1 MKITFSKIT
10 YINITAFIGL
20 SFLFS
25 GCAALQSPRPVIDSI
40 DEFPVFIVKD
50 GPGIDPGSDV
60 NAVPDVDI
68 LALSEDMKRILDGS
82 VTGIKNQWDR
92 LIALMELLNKNIRF
106 NITEDSYST
115 KTAIETYE
123 SKSGNCLSYSNLLV
137 SMARYTGFKTRFEE
151 IPSSPTWI
159 REGEMILF
167 TRHIG
172 ASIDI
177 DTPGKYYEFNIMSN
191 SGDRKIIFETSN
203 KLQYLFAPI
212 LSSNFL
218 QYTLNSISTR
228 PISDSRAFAQYYN
241 NLGSKYLSEGNS
253 PDAFRYYIKAIRIDP
268 ELSFVWSNLG
278 IVYRW
283 NNQPEAAE
291 QAFLKALY
299 VNRNRDRLASMSIMN
314 NLAILYKIQVRTEE
328 AGLYEEKVRSYRN
341 RNPYYHYSLGAIAFD
356 DGRYSES
363 VEHFKDAIKKG
374 PNDNQFYYALALAYY
389 RLGEMEKAKRNM
401 DKAIS
406 RVKDRRIE
414 EYYRQI
420 WNKLKGD

>member
-1 MKITFSKIT
+1 MKTAFSKIT
-10 YINITAFIGL
+10 CINITAFIGL
-20 SFLFS
+20 SLLFS
-25 GCAALQSPRPVIDSI
+25 GCATLQAPRPAVDSI

-60 NAVPDVDI
+60 NTAPDADI
-68 LALSEDMKRILDGS
+68 LALSEDMKRVLDGS
-82 VTGIKNQWDR
+82 VTGIKSQWNR
-92 LIALMELLNKNIRF
+92 LTALMELLNQDIRF
-106 NITEDSYST
+106 NITEDRYST

-137 SMARYTGFKTRFEE
+137 SMARYAGFKTRFQE

-159 REGEMILF
+159 REGEMVLF

-177 DTPGKYYEFNIMSN
+177 NTPGKYYELNLMSD
-191 SGDRKIIFETSN
+191 SGEKKIVFEVSN
-203 KLQYLFAPI
+203 KLQYLFAPL
-212 LSSNFL
+212 LSSTFL

-241 NLGSKYLSEGNS
+241 NIGSKRLSEGNS
-253 PDAFRYYIKAIRIDP
+253 PDAFRYFVKAIRTDP

-278 IVYRW
+278 VVYRW

-299 VNRNRDRLASMSIMN
+299 VNRYKDRLASMSIMG
-314 NLAILYKIQVRTEE
+314 NLAILYKIQGRTEE

-356 DGRYSES
+356 DGRYPES
-363 VEHFKDAIKKG
+363 VEHFKEAIKRG
-374 PNDNQFYYALALAYY
+374 PDDNQFYYAIALAYY
-389 RLGEMEKAKRNM
+389 KLGEMEKAGRNM

-414 EYYRQI
+414 EYYRQT
-420 WNKLKGD
+420 WNKLTED